1 MKGNPIIGYSLAM
14 AVAFSVSTS
23 QAQTSN
29 QQASGLNTADQHFL
43 NEAVEGDLSE
53 INMGKLPPTEGREQ
67 KVKQFGQMQEQ
78 RYSQHL
84 EKTQDYRSTA
94 EGNSASQKQT
104 FVTTARKSIR
114 VAKRGELSSLNSCSA
129 VLTFI
134 ARRKPCRT
142 NAGQPEQPP
151 SYAL

>member
-1 MKGNPIIGYSLAM
+1 M

-78 RYSQHL
+78 RHSQHL
-84 EKTQDYRSTA
+84 ERPKITA
-94 EGNSASQKQT
+94 QQPR
-104 FVTTARKSIR
+104 VT
-114 VAKRGELSSLNSCSA
+114 
-129 VLTFI
+129 
-134 ARRKPCRT
+134 
-142 NAGQPEQPP
+142 PP
-151 SYAL
+151 LKNRHS